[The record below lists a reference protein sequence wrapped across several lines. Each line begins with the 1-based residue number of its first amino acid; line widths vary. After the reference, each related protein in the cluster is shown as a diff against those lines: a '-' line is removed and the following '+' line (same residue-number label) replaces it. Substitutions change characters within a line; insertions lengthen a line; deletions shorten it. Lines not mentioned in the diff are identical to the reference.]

1 MKPINISKER
11 KRDQSPKLDQNDLD
25 SLQTVT
31 SQLGS
36 ITGQT
41 RPDLAS
47 EICMLSS
54 NSKNATANKIIWANK
69 ILEKAKR
76 EFVILRFGLRGNIKN
91 IKIIGFNEASF
102 DNPSDGSSQ
111 GDYIIYLVNVLEC

>member
-54 NSKNATANKIIWANK
+54 NSKNATVNKII
-69 ILEKAKR
+69 
-76 EFVILRFGLRGNIKN
+76 
-91 IKIIGFNEASF
+91 
-102 DNPSDGSSQ
+102 
-111 GDYIIYLVNVLEC
+111 